1 MEKGW
6 GWGIQGRVVTPRDL
20 ETIRQLIEENPAWHR
35 TRLSRELC
43 TRWGWNRANG
53 SPKDMACRTLLL
65 KLERMGLLRLPARR
79 GPSVNGFRNRSI
91 RWVPHAI
98 DPIVGALEELQPIAV
113 HPVQDHAD
121 HERFACLLARYHY
134 LGYRGT
140 VGENL
145 KYLALDRR
153 GRPLACLLFGSAAW
167 KVAPRDAFIGWRLSV
182 RRWNLPYITNNMRFL
197 IVPWVRVP
205 QLASYVLAR
214 IARRVRRDWE
224 ERYGHPVYLLE
235 TFVERDRFR
244 GTCYRAANWTSVG
257 MTTGRTRNDSRHR
270 IEVPVKEVFVYPL
283 GRNALRTLCQ
293 PVA

>member
-6 GWGIQGRVVTPRDL
+6 RVQGRVVTFRDL
-20 ETIRQLIEENPAWHR
+20 QTIRELIEGNPGWHR

-43 TRWGWNRANG
+43 ARWGWNRANG
-53 SPKDMACRTLLL
+53 APKDMACRTLLL
-65 KLERMGLLRLPARR
+65 KLERRGLLRLPARR
-79 GPSVNGFRNRSI
+79 APSVNGFRNRSI
-91 RWVPHAI
+91 RPVPHAT
-98 DPIVGALEELQPIAV
+98 DPIVGALGELQPIEV
-113 HPVQDHAD
+113 RPVQDHAD
-121 HERFACLLARYHY
+121 QALFACLIARYHY

-140 VGENL
+140 VGESL

-167 KVAPRDAFIGWRLSV
+167 KVASRDAFIGWSLSV
-182 RRWNLPYITNNMRFL
+182 RRGNLPYVTNNMRFL
-197 IVPWVRVP
+197 VVPWTVVP
-205 QLASYVLAR
+205 NLASYVLAR
-214 IARRVRRDWE
+214 IARRIRRDWE
-224 ERYGHPVYLLE
+224 ERYGHPVFLLE
-235 TFVERDRFR
+235 TFVECERFR

-257 MTTGRTRNDSRHR
+257 MTRGRTRNDSRHR